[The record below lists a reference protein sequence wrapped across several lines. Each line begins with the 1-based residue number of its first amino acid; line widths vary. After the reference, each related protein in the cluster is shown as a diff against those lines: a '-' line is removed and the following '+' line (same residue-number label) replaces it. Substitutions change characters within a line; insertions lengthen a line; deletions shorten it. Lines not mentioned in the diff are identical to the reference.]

1 MGDMT
6 AENAPQQ
13 IAQQPLIQVAGLTK
27 VYGMGDV
34 QVKAL
39 DSVDLEIGENEFVA
53 IMGPSGSGKSTL
65 MNLIG
70 CLDRPTSGR
79 YFLAGED
86 VSQLNKAQLA
96 QVRSKRIGFV
106 FQGFNLLP
114 RTSALDN
121 VILPLIYNRNGKL
134 SEAEKVEKGLK
145 ALEAVGLADR
155 VHHLP
160 HELSGGQMQ
169 RVAIARALIND
180 PLLILADEPTGNLD
194 TRSSREIMA
203 LLVQLY
209 ERGRTIVMVT
219 HEKDIAAYA
228 RRVIRFRDGCI
239 ASDEQN
245 GALRKLA
252 IEREGHDEPN

>member
-1 MGDMT
+1 MSAMT
-6 AENAPQQ
+6 AEIESQPGVQK
-13 IAQQPLIQVAGLTK
+13 PLIQVANLTK

-39 DSVDLEIGENEFVA
+39 DGIDLQIGENEFVA

-70 CLDRPTSGR
+70 CLDRPTSGS
-79 YFLAGED
+79 YYLAGED
-86 VSQLNKAQLA
+86 VSRLNKAQLA
-96 QVRSKRIGFV
+96 QARSKRIGFV

-121 VILPLIYNRNGKL
+121 VILPLIYNRNGRL
-134 SEAEKVEKGLK
+134 SEAEKTQKALQ

-194 TRSSREIMA
+194 TRSSREIMS
-203 LLVQLY
+203 LLVQLF

-228 RRVIRFRDGCI
+228 QRVIRFRDGRI

-245 GALRKLA
+245 GALRKMA
-252 IEREGHDEPN
+252 IEQEGQDEPA